1 MKSLKSS
8 SIFTSIFTSNNSVIL
23 IIFVFIFIAVGMF
36 FLIRK
41 TTEKQ
46 EIHNKK
52 IIEEKDSQNIK
63 IEGGGG
69 GGMGMINSIGN
80 ANNNNNG
87 DNGDNGG
94 YSDSYNTEYNTV
106 TGTFQDE
113 VGLFIKKEEPRP
125 EIYSHSQTYIP
136 PFNTGKETRCG
147 ARHVNRPIENNNVQ
161 SCVNSDLV
169 KVSSDASY

>member
-1 MKSLKSS
+1 
-8 SIFTSIFTSNNSVIL
+8 
-23 IIFVFIFIAVGMF
+23 MF
-36 FLIRK
+36 FIIQK
-41 TTEKQ
+41 TTEKKD
-46 EIHNKK
+46 IHNKK

-63 IEGGGG
+63 IEGGRGE
-69 GGMGMINSIGN
+69 GGMMNGIG
-80 ANNNNNG
+80 NG
-87 DNGDNGG
+87 DNGDN
-94 YSDSYNTEYNTV
+94 SDSYNTEHNTV

-136 PFNTGKETRCG
+136 PFNTGTETRCG

>member
-1 MKSLKSS
+1 MKSLKPS
-8 SIFTSIFTSNNSVIL
+8 SIFTSNNSIVL
-23 IIFVFIFIAVGMF
+23 IIFVFSFIAIGMF
-36 FLIRK
+36 FLIQK

-46 EIHNKK
+46 KQDNSSKK
-52 IIEEKDSQNIK
+52 IIEEKESQHVKN
-63 IEGGGG
+63 EGGV
-69 GGMGMINSIGN
+69 GMMNSIEN
-80 ANNNNNG
+80 AINN
-87 DNGDNGG
+87 DNDDNA
-94 YSDSYNTEYNTV
+94 DSYSTEYNTV

-147 ARHVNRPIENNNVQ
+147 ARQVNRPIENNNVQ

>member
-1 MKSLKSS
+1 MKSLKPS
-8 SIFTSIFTSNNSVIL
+8 SIFTSNNSIVL
-23 IIFVFIFIAVGMF
+23 IIFVFSFIAIGMF
-36 FLIRK
+36 FLIQK

-46 EIHNKK
+46 KQDNSSKN
-52 IIEEKDSQNIK
+52 IIEEKESQHVKN
-63 IEGGGG
+63 EGGV
-69 GGMGMINSIGN
+69 GMINSIEN
-80 ANNNNNG
+80 AINN
-87 DNGDNGG
+87 DNDDNA
-94 YSDSYNTEYNTV
+94 DSYSTEYNTV

-136 PFNTGKETRCG
+136 PFNNGKETRCG
-147 ARHVNRPIENNNVQ
+147 ARQVNRPIENNNVQ